1 MIVRGGENPCGSE
14 PAREKRPDNAV
25 IQAPRVIVDVH
36 REQARS
42 HRENILGYGQR
53 LKISEVFTPPN
64 AKLLFI
70 TYRLLICRNSPRR

>member
-1 MIVRGGENPCGSE
+1 MIVRGGEYPCGSE
-14 PAREKRPDNAV
+14 PAREKRPNNAV
-25 IQAPRVIVDVH
+25 IQTPRVIVDAH

-42 HRENILGYGQR
+42 HKGNVFDYDQR

-70 TYRLLICRNSPRR
+70 TY